1 MGTCSTNPTL
11 LPPTGR
17 VVHLLAWLILAL
29 TTGLPSISGMLAHLT
44 SAGAFNALGYCAP
57 VPAVRALAREPPI
70 PEFESS
76 PTGAK
81 PANTRPEAELPQPPT
96 NPRFVYGSVWGW
108 FVTQRYSSISR
119 LIQLGCFQP
128 LKLGTCMLLQHTD

>member
-1 MGTCSTNPTL
+1 
-11 LPPTGR
+11 
-17 VVHLLAWLILAL
+17 
-29 TTGLPSISGMLAHLT
+29 MLAHLT

-57 VPAVRALAREPPI
+57 VTAVRALAREPLI

-96 NPRFVYGSVWGW
+96 NPQQEACLLFMARFGDGLLRSVTPAL
-108 FVTQRYSSISR
+108 V
-119 LIQLGCFQP
+119 
-128 LKLGTCMLLQHTD
+128 D